1 MIGGA
6 VKGLKGGPVA
16 NSRYDAVIVGAGH
29 NGLVCALYLA
39 RAGWKT
45 LVLERNE
52 EIGGAVMSGEITRP
66 GFVHDL
72 YSMNQNLFLGSPVYA
87 ELADDL
93 KRHGL
98 SYKTASRPYSNV
110 FPDGTSLRIY
120 QDQDRTLELLRDH
133 SPRDAEGFQRLHER
147 YKAFGEAFLP
157 IYGAPLPS
165 AKAAW
170 HLVKATRSRGLNELT
185 DLTQI
190 ILSSTRELGDAHFET
205 EEMKALVATWGMHL
219 DFGPDVS
226 GGAMFPFLE
235 VYTDMEQGMSV
246 VEGGASRMPEA
257 LAGLLEE
264 NGGEVWISSEVGR
277 ILAED
282 GRVTGVELTSG
293 ERISAQRAVV
303 ANLTPKALFDRL
315 LPEESVPAH
324 FRRRVKRY
332 EHGPGTMMVHLAL
345 SGRPRWRAAEDL
357 DEFAYVHVAPYV
369 EDLAE
374 TYTKSL
380 NGHLPESP
388 LLVVGQT
395 SAVDPSRTP
404 GDEEVLWIQVRTLP
418 SEIRGDAAGEISA
431 RTWEEAKEPFA
442 DRVMRKLEDYA
453 PGIGDLVLERVVF
466 SPEDLERHNPNL
478 VGGDSVGGS
487 HHLRQ
492 NFIFRPFPGWSN
504 YKMPLEGLYM
514 VGAATWPGAGTN
526 AASGYLAAKEI
537 LRPRVS
543 RDRLV
548 KVGAALGTAGTAA
561 LLLSR
566 AARRRG

>member
-1 MIGGA
+1 
-6 VKGLKGGPVA
+6 
-16 NSRYDAVIVGAGH
+16 
-29 NGLVCALYLA
+29 
-39 RAGWKT
+39 
-45 LVLERNE
+45 
-52 EIGGAVMSGEITRP
+52 
-66 GFVHDL
+66 
-72 YSMNQNLFLGSPVYA
+72 
-87 ELADDL
+87 
-93 KRHGL
+93 
-98 SYKTASRPYSNV
+98 
-110 FPDGTSLRIY
+110 
-120 QDQDRTLELLRDH
+120 
-133 SPRDAEGFQRLHER
+133 
-147 YKAFGEAFLP
+147 
-157 IYGAPLPS
+157 
-165 AKAAW
+165 
-170 HLVKATRSRGLNELT
+170 
-185 DLTQI
+185 
-190 ILSSTRELGDAHFET
+190 
-205 EEMKALVATWGMHL
+205 
-219 DFGPDVS
+219 
-226 GGAMFPFLE
+226 
-235 VYTDMEQGMSV
+235 MSV

-264 NGGEVWISSEVGR
+264 NGGEVRTSSEVSKML
-277 ILAED
+277 IED
-282 GRVTGVELTSG
+282 GRVAGVELTSG

-303 ANLTPKALFDRL
+303 ANLTPKVLFGRL
-315 LPEESVPAH
+315 LPEESVSAH

-332 EHGPGTMMVHLAL
+332 GHGPGTMMVHLAL

-357 DEFAYVHVAPYV
+357 DEFAYVHVAPYL

-380 NGHLPESP
+380 NGLLPENP
-388 LLVVGQT
+388 LLIVGQT

-418 SEIRGDAAGEISA
+418 SEIRGDAAGEIPA
-431 RTWEEAKEPFA
+431 RTWEKAKEPFA

-478 VGGDSVGGS
+478 VGGDSIGGS

-526 AASGYLAAKEI
+526 AISGYLAAKEI
-537 LRPRVS
+537 LRPRVL

-548 KVGAALGTAGTAA
+548 KVGAALGMAGTAA

>member
-6 VKGLKGGPVA
+6 VKGLKGGPLA
-16 NSRYDAVIVGAGH
+16 NSQYDAIVVGAGH

-72 YSMNQNLFLGSPVYA
+72 YSMNQNLFLGSPVYG

-120 QDQDRTLELLRDH
+120 QDQDRTLELLHDH
-133 SPRDAEGFQRLHER
+133 NPRDAEGFQRLHER
-147 YKAFGEAFLP
+147 YRAFGEAFLP

-170 HLVKATRSRGLNELT
+170 DLVRATRSRGLNELA
-185 DLTQI
+185 DLTQL
-190 ILSSTRELGDAHFET
+190 ILSSTRELGDAYFET
-205 EEMKALVATWGMHL
+205 GEMKALVATWGMHL

-246 VEGGASRMPEA
+246 VEGGASRMTEA

-264 NGGEVWISSEVGR
+264 NDGEVRTSSEVGK
-277 ILAED
+277 ILTED

-293 ERISAQRAVV
+293 ERMSAQRSVV
-303 ANLTPKALFDRL
+303 ANLTPKVLFGGL

-332 EHGPGTMMVHLAL
+332 EHGPGTMMVHIAL
-345 SGRPRWRAAEDL
+345 SGRPRWRAAKDL

-380 NGHLPESP
+380 NGLLPESP
-388 LLVVGQT
+388 LLIVGQT

-418 SEIRGDAAGEISA
+418 SKIRGDAAGEILA

-442 DRVMRKLEDYA
+442 DRVMRKLEEYA

-526 AASGYLAAKEI
+526 ATSGYLAANEI

-548 KVGAALGTAGTAA
+548 KAGAALGTAGTAA
-561 LLLSR
+561 LFLSR

>member
-6 VKGLKGGPVA
+6 VKVLKGGPVA
-16 NSRYDAVIVGAGH
+16 NSRYDAIVVGAGH

-120 QDQDRTLELLRDH
+120 QDQDRTLELLHDH
-133 SPRDAEGFQRLHER
+133 NPRDAEGFQRLHER
-147 YKAFGEAFLP
+147 YRAFGEAFLP

-165 AKAAW
+165 ARAAW
-170 HLVKATRSRGLNELT
+170 DLVRATRSRGLNELA

-190 ILSSTRELGDAHFET
+190 ILSSTRELGDAYFET
-205 EEMKALVATWGMHL
+205 GEMKALVATWGMHL

-246 VEGGASRMPEA
+246 VEGGASRMTEA

-264 NGGEVWISSEVGR
+264 NDGEVRTSSEVGK
-277 ILAED
+277 ILTED

-293 ERISAQRAVV
+293 ERMSAQRSVV
-303 ANLTPKALFDRL
+303 TNLTPKVLFGGL

-345 SGRPRWRAAEDL
+345 SCRPRWRAAGDL

-380 NGHLPESP
+380 NGLLPESP
-388 LLVVGQT
+388 LLIVGQT

-418 SEIRGDAAGEISA
+418 SKIRGDAAGEILA
-431 RTWEEAKEPFA
+431 RTWGEAKEPFA
-442 DRVMRKLEDYA
+442 DRVMRKLEEYA

-526 AASGYLAAKEI
+526 ATSGYLAANEI

-548 KVGAALGTAGTAA
+548 KAGAALGTAGTAA